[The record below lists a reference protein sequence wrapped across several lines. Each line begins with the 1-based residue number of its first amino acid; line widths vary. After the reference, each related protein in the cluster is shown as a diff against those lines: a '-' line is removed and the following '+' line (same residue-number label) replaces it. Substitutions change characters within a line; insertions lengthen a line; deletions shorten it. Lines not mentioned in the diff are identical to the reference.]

1 MSQFVK
7 VFHFFRKKCSLFFL
21 NGLVLLKILH
31 KFATMKRITE
41 KQSRHSLTTQVVL
54 WVVGFVYVLF
64 VTALFIMFQYARES
78 IYQEAMEKARQ
89 TLHTTEL
96 RIDNTLNEVETAT
109 RSLHWTIEKRLHR
122 PEIMDSLCRQFL
134 KENPHIQSCAIAF
147 EPDVYPEH
155 GTYFEVYASRSHAD
169 STQINVAVNARN
181 NLYTR
186 EKWYFIPLHHG
197 EPIWIDPYVDVEH
210 DETSIITSYG
220 MPLHNK
226 EGELVGVLSVQIS
239 MEWFADLVLSL
250 KPFPNS
256 HASIMGTDG
265 HLIVHPDS
273 TFKAHE
279 AFFTEAFNDPA
290 NEAHL
295 AAMSM
300 KTGHIG
306 HGKMQMDGKQSFI
319 FYHPF
324 KNAGWSVAIVCPESD
339 IFSSYNSLLG
349 YMLII
354 SFVGLLLLALFCF
367 FITHRELKPLQKLV
381 DAAQQMASGQMDE
394 PVKRSL
400 RTDEVGYV
408 QNTFRQM
415 QQRISQHIAD
425 VTQLTEVLKQRHK
438 DLELAYEQAREADR
452 MKDAVILNMSDR
464 MEQSV
469 KVIHATIDDFRKH
482 VTDMD
487 AQECRLMAD
496 KIQKHTELTTDLLIN
511 LLDIADKKKE
521 DSL

>member
-1 MSQFVK
+1 
-7 VFHFFRKKCSLFFL
+7 
-21 NGLVLLKILH
+21 
-31 KFATMKRITE
+31 MKRITE
-41 KQSRHSLTTQVVL
+41 KQSRNSLTTQVVM
-54 WVVGFVYVLF
+54 WVVGFVSVLF
-64 VTALFIMFQYARES
+64 VTALFVMFHHAREA

-89 TLHTTEL
+89 TLRTTEL

-109 RSLHWTIEKRLHR
+109 RSLHWTVEKRLHR
-122 PEIMDSLCRQFL
+122 PEIMDSLCRQLL
-134 KENPHIQSCAIAF
+134 KENPHIQSCVIAF
-147 EPDVYPEH
+147 EPSVYPEY
-155 GTYFEVYASRSHAD
+155 GTYYEVYASRSHTD
-169 STQINVAVNARN
+169 STQINVTVNGGTR
-181 NLYTR
+181 LYTR

-197 EPIWIDPYVDVEH
+197 KPIWIDPYVDVEH
-210 DETSIITSYG
+210 GETSIITSYG

-226 EGELVGVLSVQIS
+226 EGELVGVLSTQIS
-239 MEWFADLVLSL
+239 MKWFADLVLSL

-273 TFKAHE
+273 TLDAHE
-279 AFFTEAFNDPA
+279 AFFTEAFNEPTSQG
-290 NEAHL
+290 HL
-295 AAMSM
+295 AAISM

-306 HGKMQMDGKQSFI
+306 HGEIEMDGKQNFI

-324 KNAGWSVAIVCPESD
+324 ENAGWSVAIVCPESD
-339 IFSSYNSLLG
+339 IFSSYNSLLRVT
-349 YMLII
+349 LII
-354 SFVGLLLLALFCF
+354 SFAGLLLLAVFCF
-367 FITHRELKPLQKLV
+367 FISYSKLKPLQKLV
-381 DAAQQMASGQMDE
+381 DAAHRMANGQMDV
-394 PVKRSL
+394 PVKKSR

-415 QQRISQHIAD
+415 QLSINQHID
-425 VTQLTEVLKQRHK
+425 DITRLTEVLRQRNE
-438 DLELAYEQAREADR
+438 DLKLAYEQAREADR

-469 KVIHATIDDFRKH
+469 KVIHATVDDFRQR

-487 AQECRLMAD
+487 AKECRSMAD
-496 KIQKHTELTTDLLIN
+496 KIQKHTEITTEVLIN